1 MSDRPPRMEIEH
13 EVRALG
19 EGGEVAVVIP
29 TGDID
34 LATADEFA
42 AALRRSAQ
50 ATTTDGLILDLRGV
64 NFIDSSGLRV
74 VLMAAQEL
82 GRRLATVVAAGSPVS
97 MLIDLAEVAD
107 RVNPVSD
114 EKEALA
120 RIDRAGDDDAG

>member
-1 MSDRPPRMEIEH
+1 MSSRPPRLEIKH
-13 EVRALG
+13 GVRALG
-19 EGGEVAVVIP
+19 EGGEAAVVTP

-42 AALRRSAQ
+42 AALRSAQ
-50 ATTTDGLILDLRGV
+50 ATTADGLILDLRGV

-82 GRRLATVVAAGSPVS
+82 DRRLATVVAAGSPVE
-97 MLIDLAEVAD
+97 MLVDLAEVAD

-114 EKEALA
+114 EEEALA
-120 RIDRAGDDDAG
+120 RIDRASDDDAG